1 MNTAFLEPK
10 PFSKDIRVL
19 LVQGLQ
25 EGKCTKVINIVVMS
39 LIKVFQANF
48 IFQIIVY

>member
-10 PFSKDIRVL
+10 PFSKDIGVL

-25 EGKCTKVINIVVMS
+25 EGTKVVNIVVMS
-39 LIKVFQANF
+39 LIKVFQSNF
-48 IFQIIVY
+48 NFQIIVY